1 MTINLSCI
9 ICIFIFNLL
18 IILATKSSN
27 ETSLEERDRQS
38 KVFGVFNVVTF
49 PNSACGASNG
59 YNGTCFTSSECTA
72 KGGTASGTCASSFG
86 VCCVFSISCGST
98 SSQNNTYAIISS
110 YSTSSDSDP
119 CIYTFCKANSNVCK
133 LRIDYDTMVLSDPVT
148 ISSTA
153 VATDSTKIG
162 DCNTDTLTVSSPG
175 HSTAPT
181 ICGYNTV
188 QHMWVPASDQCSMI
202 NIDIDT
208 GTTSTTRKW
217 QIKVSQYECGNLQA
231 PVLDCLQYHT
241 ATTGTI
247 ASFNWDT
254 SASSVA
260 TSQTHL
266 SNQYYDICLRRTRSY
281 CSICYSAVIASTT
294 AASSFGL
301 GTSASATAR
310 QSMVG
315 TYCSGVTTIA
325 DAGVG
330 RGDYLEITT
339 LQPGT
344 GTSTTVSG
352 TASRICG
359 LIFNGASAT
368 TCLSTGSIED

>member
-9 ICIFIFNLL
+9 IYIFIFNLL

-27 ETSLEERDRQS
+27 ETSLEDRDRQS

-110 YSTSSDSDP
+110 YSTSSGTFLSWFSFNEVLSDSDP

-175 HSTAPT
+175 QYHHHVTRCWSLLSGHSTAPT
-181 ICGYNTV
+181 ICGYNTG

-208 GTTSTTRKW
+208 GTTSTTRYSSLVKCCVYLTCAGSGRSRW
-217 QIKVSQYECGNLQA
+217 VSM
-231 PVLDCLQYHT
+231 
-241 ATTGTI
+241 
-247 ASFNWDT
+247 
-254 SASSVA
+254 SVA
-260 TSQTHL
+260 
-266 SNQYYDICLRRTRSY
+266 ICRPQFWIVS
-281 CSICYSAVIASTT
+281 SI
-294 AASSFGL
+294 
-301 GTSASATAR
+301 
-310 QSMVG
+310 
-315 TYCSGVTTIA
+315 
-325 DAGVG
+325 
-330 RGDYLEITT
+330 T
-339 LQPGT
+339 LQPQEPSPAST
-344 GTSTTVSG
+344 GTPVLAQVSHYFAG
-352 TASRICG
+352 NTDYN
-359 LIFNGASAT
+359 IF
-368 TCLSTGSIED
+368 D